1 MDPRPWNV
9 TSSLFPGPI
18 VEPNPSPKARPSTPF
33 RAAVTHIIFADP
45 NNRRIAVGAWGV
57 KSYEVDEAADALDA
71 GFDRVHGATY
81 EELTDD
87 RSPLTLEQI
96 QQRLAS
102 AETLAAAV
110 SALIEEFGDDFDTWD
125 EVARLAFAGVVV
137 RHAELGVLADA
148 SWRVLAIDWLEHEDI
163 DWDEATARRLRR
175 QKEVALLNR
184 AP

>member
-1 MDPRPWNV
+1 M
-9 TSSLFPGPI
+9 
-18 VEPNPSPKARPSTPF
+18 
-33 RAAVTHIIFADP
+33 
-45 NNRRIAVGAWGV
+45 GAWGV

-81 EELTDD
+81 DALMDD
-87 RSPLTLEQI
+87 RNPLTIEQI
-96 QQRLAS
+96 QQQLAS

-110 SALIEEFGDDFDTWD
+110 SALIEEFGENFETWD

-137 RHAELGVLADA
+137 RHAELGVTADA
-148 SWRVLAIDWLEHEDI
+148 PWRRLAIDWLEHEAI

-184 AP
+184 GR